1 MKRKSRATEVGAG
14 ASGGAMLHMGRQIQA
29 PGHGR
34 RRGRHDFFGHGDAI
48 RAALI
53 RRLPRQAVWALDVG
67 TGFGRNAVFLARHLP
82 RGSHVWSVDPSED
95 SLKMGQEAVRK
106 AGLASQVSLLPG
118 TAERLPFADGEFHL
132 AMGVMLFHHLVEVPP
147 ALREMA
153 RVIRPGGKLLV
164 VDWAPTAHLL
174 PFAIEHRAEDFFT
187 AHAVD
192 QMLRDIGFHPG
203 GEQHPMWYVI
213 EAVKE

>member
-1 MKRKSRATEVGAG
+1 MIHKGKPI
-14 ASGGAMLHMGRQIQA
+14 HH

-34 RRGRHDFFGHGDAI
+34 RRGRHDFFGYGDVI
-48 RAALI
+48 RAALD
-53 RRLPRQAVWALDVG
+53 RRLPRRPVWALDVG
-67 TGFGRNAVFLARHLP
+67 TGFGRNAVFLAHHLP

-95 SLKMGQEAVRK
+95 SLKMGEEAVKK

-118 TAERLPFADGEFHL
+118 TAERLPFADCEFHL

-153 RVIRPGGKLLV
+153 RVTRPGGKLVV
-164 VDWAPTAHLL
+164 VDWGPTAHLL
-174 PFAIEHRAEDFFT
+174 PFAIEHRPEDFFT

-192 QMLRDIGFHPG
+192 TMLREVGLHPVV
-203 GEQHPMWYVI
+203 EQHPMWYVV
-213 EAVKE
+213 EAAKE